1 MTAAQAVDL
10 RKPARLGAA
19 SGPLHATI
27 RAAVPPL
34 NEDRESGADVE
45 KIVAL
50 LRSGDVAN

>member
-1 MTAAQAVDL
+1 
-10 RKPARLGAA
+10 
-19 SGPLHATI
+19 
-27 RAAVPPL
+27 VPPL

>member
-1 MTAAQAVDL
+1 
-10 RKPARLGAA
+10 LGAA
-19 SGPLHATI
+19 SGPLHAKI